1 MENDSYYMKLAE
13 AKAEESTCLSR
24 KVGVA
29 VVGIKDFDGM
39 VVSFCN
45 YTPDG
50 LPNCKDEGKCLRR
63 SMGIPSCQRLEL
75 CRIIHAEMAA
85 VAALSIDMEGSTMYV
100 TSAPCNICAHLIV
113 QVGVK
118 KVVYKGGYPSD
129 GLDVLRY
136 GGVEVVKYE
145 EVID

>member
-1 MENDSYYMKLAE
+1 MGVDSYYMELAE
-13 AKAEESTCLSR
+13 TKAEESDCLSR

-29 VVGIKDFDGM
+29 VVGAKCFDGM

-50 LPNCKDEGKCLRR
+50 LPNCKSEGKCLRR
-63 SMGIPSCQRLEL
+63 GMGIPSGQRLEL

-85 VAALSIDMEGSTMYV
+85 VAALNIDMEGSTMYV

-118 KVVYKGGYPSD
+118 KVVYKGDYTSN
-129 GLDVLRY
+129 GLDVLRC
-136 GGVEVVKYE
+136 GGIEVVKYK
-145 EVID
+145 EVTD